1 MKTAFPQRQ
10 DGRIMGVSIMKL
22 QRKQRWGFIIYR
34 TDCSSEADWTEFL
47 ARFAPVLE
55 YGHLRRG
62 HGSIIIG

>member
-1 MKTAFPQRQ
+1 
-10 DGRIMGVSIMKL
+10 MGVSIMKL